1 MLVSLNEAKKYAIE
15 KVAEL
20 TGEEIRE
27 EEKDIIEMAL
37 EQDFFDKVSEIISE
51 EELEKALLTSPE
63 EMEGYLFHR
72 IPNYTT
78 LLEEVTIEFL
88 SDYLSEEEE
97 EDLRT

>member
-1 MLVSLNEAKKYAIE
+1 MLTSLNEAKKYAIE
-15 KVAEL
+15 KVAQL

-51 EELEKALLTSPE
+51 EEFEKAMLTTPE
-63 EMEGYLFHR
+63 ELDGYLFHK
-72 IPNYTT
+72 IPNYTNI
-78 LLEEVTIEFL
+78 LEEVTIEFL

-97 EDLRT
+97 